1 MSFSIFK
8 PDYKRTWQVIFTK
21 YGKELY
27 NKIYDAVCFDIDIEN
42 FTHWNR
48 DYQEQI
54 IYKENNTFDIIRTY
68 KDNLIV
74 KIIQHKE
81 LV

>member
-1 MSFSIFK
+1 MSFSLFK
-8 PDYKRTWQVIFTK
+8 PKYKRTWHVIFTK

-27 NKIYDAVCFDIDIEN
+27 NKIYDATTFDIDIAN
-42 FTHWNR
+42 FTHWSR
-48 DYQEQI
+48 EYQEQI
-54 IYKENNTFDIIRTY
+54 IYKEKDMFDTIRTY

-81 LV
+81 LI